1 MSLDPH
7 ELGWHEFWLRIGVIF
22 FILLFLL
29 LAVLVVGRILLTA
42 YDLACWVKRKIHGKE
57 EEMSPVRMHRAL
69 LKLVPVSHR
78 SQAEKLLRG
87 LLAADESGREV
98 FVAEYDGQPASVH
111 VSAEAAMGACA
122 RHLSAEPGP
131 DVPWDWF
138 EDEYGWVMR
147 RIDLDTDKPLS
158 LLGGKVTRTE
168 VEQEV

>member
-22 FILLFLL
+22 FILLLLL

-42 YDLACWVKRKIHGKE
+42 YDLAHWVKRKIHGEE

-69 LKLVPVSHR
+69 LSLIPVSR
-78 SQAEKLLRG
+78 RNQAEQLLRG

-111 VSAEAAMGACA
+111 VSAEAAMSACA

-168 VEQEV
+168 VE

>member
-1 MSLDPH
+1 VNLDPH

-22 FILLFLL
+22 FVLSLLM
-29 LAVLVVGRILLTA
+29 LAVLIVGRILLTA
-42 YDLACWVKRKIHGKE
+42 CDLVRWVKRKIRGEE

-69 LKLVPVSHR
+69 LKLVPTSHR
-78 SQAEKLLRG
+78 GQAEKLLKG
-87 LLAADESGREV
+87 LLAADGNGREV

-131 DVPWDWF
+131 DIPWDWF
-138 EDEYGWVMR
+138 EDEFGWVMR

-158 LLGGKVTRTE
+158 LLAGKVTRTE
-168 VEQEV
+168 VEQ